1 MATFLLE
8 IGTEELPADFAGSAL
23 DQLEQ
28 RVRRDLVE
36 ARLSSGTIRVDGT
49 PRRLVLRLED
59 LPARQEDRS
68 EERKGPPAQQA
79 FRDGVSTPAA
89 VGFAR
94 RCGVEPEDL
103 EVRDTEKGA
112 FVFARTLERG
122 RATAEVLAELAPAWI
137 WSLQG
142 RRFMRWGDG
151 ESRFSRPIRWLVA
164 LLDGAVVPITL
175 ADCDPPVRSDRLSRG
190 HRLHADS
197 VVIDSAASYGSTLAA
212 ASVQV
217 DRQARATAIRQA
229 ITTAAEASNARPD
242 LPDSLFEELLDLVE
256 SPRLIEGAIEER
268 FLALPPEVLS
278 TVMRAHQRYVPL
290 QRQDAPA
297 DSLAL
302 EAGSQLLPR
311 FLCIGNGLDAA
322 AATIRRGNERVLRA
336 RLADAEFFLAADR
349 STASIDRREQLARV
363 TFAEGLGSLR
373 DRVERLEWCTDVL
386 LERLPLNPPTADHAR
401 RAVHLCKHD
410 LVSQMVGE
418 FPELQG
424 VMGGKYLLAEGEP
437 RAVALAVLEH
447 YLPRGAGDALP
458 GSDAGAVVALAERLE
473 LLLSIYAKG
482 ERPSGSSDP
491 YALRRAGNGLLQI
504 LWERGWRLDLVAL
517 LKRCSGHW
525 AELFPGFAVDGPAL
539 ASELAEFLRQRLVSL
554 LEEEGFPVDLIQ
566 AVAGEGLPL
575 DRVLADPAD
584 ARSRVKLLC
593 SLIEDGELAAV
604 QAVVQR
610 ASRLAEK
617 GNLPESVRSPEGV
630 VDAALFE
637 KNSEAEMLKAV
648 QALAPF
654 ATGSDSRKPRKIRI
668 SKVATKKTHSLVP
681 AWLSPYSRDRR
692 FFAVPSNR
700 YSRLACG
707 LANNAPILERFFD
720 GSDSV
725 LVMADDPA
733 VRANRLNLLAVLRN
747 QASVLADFTRLRS
760 REYSPPKDSTK

>member
-23 DQLEQ
+23 EQLKL
-28 RVRRDLVE
+28 RVRRDLAE
-36 ARLSSGTIRVDGT
+36 ARINSGAIRVDGT
-49 PRRLVLRLED
+49 PRRLALRLED
-59 LPARQEDRS
+59 LVERQEDRS

-79 FRDGVSTPAA
+79 FRDGLPTPAA

-94 RCGVEPEDL
+94 RCGVDPEAL

-112 FVFARTLERG
+112 FVFARTIEPG

-142 RRFMRWGDG
+142 RRFMRWGNG
-151 ESRFSRPIRWLVA
+151 ESRFSRPLRWLVA

-175 ADCDPPVRSDRLSRG
+175 ADCDPPLHSDRISRG
-190 HRLHADS
+190 HRLHADP
-197 VVIDSAASYGSTLAA
+197 VVIDTATAYVGALAA
-212 ASVQV
+212 ADVQV
-217 DRQARATAIRQA
+217 DRQARASAIRQA
-229 ITTAAEASNARPD
+229 ITAAAEASTARPD
-242 LPDSLFEELLDLVE
+242 LPDALFEELVDLVE

-268 FLALPPEVLS
+268 FLDLPPEVLS

-290 QRQDAPA
+290 QRLDAPA
-297 DSLAL
+297 DPLAL

-386 LERLPLNPPTADHAR
+386 LERLPLKPPTADHAR
-401 RAVHLCKHD
+401 RAAHLCKHD

-424 VMGGKYLLAEGEP
+424 VMGGKYLLAEEEP

-482 ERPSGSSDP
+482 ERPTGSSDP

-504 LWERGWRLDLVAL
+504 LWERGWRLDLPNL
-517 LKRCSGHW
+517 LQRCTSQW
-525 AELFPGFAVDGPAL
+525 AALFPAFEVNSAAL
-539 ASELAEFLRQRLVSL
+539 AAELAEFLRQRLVSL
-554 LEEEGFPVDLIQ
+554 LEEEGFALDVVQ
-566 AVAGEGLPL
+566 AVAGEGLAL
-575 DRVLADPAD
+575 DRMLADPAE
-584 ARSRVKLLC
+584 ARRRVELLC
-593 SLIEDGELAAV
+593 SLIENGELAAV

-648 QALAPF
+648 QALAQF
-654 ATGSDSRKPRKIRI
+654 ATGCDP
-668 SKVATKKTHSLVP
+668 
-681 AWLSPYSRDRR
+681 
-692 FFAVPSNR
+692 NR
-700 YSRLACG
+700 YSQLAEG
-707 LANNAPILERFFD
+707 LAVNAPILERFFD

-760 REYSPPKDSTK
+760 RDYSPPKDSTKMMDFKEKLKKA

>member
-23 DQLEQ
+23 EQLEQ
-28 RVRRDLVE
+28 RVRRDLAE
-36 ARLSSGTIRVDGT
+36 ARIKSGAIWVNGT
-49 PRRLVLRLED
+49 PRRLALRLED
-59 LPARQEDRS
+59 LPERQEDRS

-79 FRDGVSTPAA
+79 FRAGLPTPAA

-94 RCGVEPEDL
+94 RCGVDPEAL
-103 EVRDTEKGA
+103 EVRDTDKGA
-112 FVFARTLERG
+112 FVFARTLELG

-142 RRFMRWGDG
+142 RRFMRWGNG
-151 ESRFSRPIRWLVA
+151 ESRFSRPLRWLVA

-175 ADCDPPVRSDRLSRG
+175 ADCDPPLHSDRISRG
-190 HRLHADS
+190 HRLHADP
-197 VVIDSAASYGSTLAA
+197 VVIDTATAYVGALAA
-212 ASVQV
+212 ADVQV
-217 DRQARATAIRQA
+217 DRQARASTIRQA
-229 ITTAAEASNARPD
+229 ITAAAEASTARPD
-242 LPDSLFEELLDLVE
+242 LPDALFEELVDLVE

-268 FLALPPEVLS
+268 FLDLPPEVLS

-297 DSLAL
+297 DPLAL
-302 EAGSQLLPR
+302 EAGSQLFPS

-386 LERLPLNPPTADHAR
+386 LERLPLKPPTADHAR
-401 RAVHLCKHD
+401 RAAHLCKHD

-482 ERPSGSSDP
+482 ERPTGSSDP

-504 LWERGWRLDLVAL
+504 LWERGWRLDLPDL
-517 LKRCSGHW
+517 LQRCSSQW
-525 AELFPGFAVDGPAL
+525 AALFPAFEVDSAAL
-539 ASELAEFLRQRLVSL
+539 AAELAEFLRQRLVSL
-554 LEEEGFPVDLIQ
+554 LEEEGFAVDVLQ

-575 DRVLADPAD
+575 ERVLADPAD
-584 ARSRVKLLC
+584 ARRRAELLQALRR
-593 SLIEDGELAAV
+593 SGELAAV

-610 ASRLAEK
+610 ASRLADK
-617 GNLPESVRSPEGV
+617 GTLAGGVCSPSGV
-630 VDAALFE
+630 VVEALFE
-637 KNSEAEMLKAV
+637 KGSEAGMLKV
-648 QALAPF
+648 LRELEPV
-654 ATGSDSRKPRKIRI
+654 ATGKDP
-668 SKVATKKTHSLVP
+668 
-681 AWLSPYSRDRR
+681 DR
-692 FFAVPSNR
+692 
-700 YSRLACG
+700 YKDLARG
-707 LANNAPILERFFD
+707 LAESASTLAAFFD
-720 GSDSV
+720 GADSV
-725 LVMADDPA
+725 LVMAEDPA
-733 VRANRLNLLAVLRN
+733 VRRNRLNLLGVLRN
-747 QASVLADFTRLRS
+747 QAAVLADFNRLAG
-760 REYSPPKDSTK
+760 